1 MGLSILIG
9 VIGPQLCSQIMM
21 TSLILPSILLNLFL
35 VRAEVISVPSAYLT
49 ATTGSLID
57 GATGACVGR
66 FSGGRATCF
75 KRRALAN

>member
-1 MGLSILIG
+1 MLSDYDDIFD
-9 VIGPQLCSQIMM
+9 
-21 TSLILPSILLNLFL
+21 PSIYFAQLFL

-75 KRRALAN
+75 KRRALEN